1 MRKGIAVLL
10 GYRLTPLLVAV
21 ALASVLSACGSSN
34 SVVSG
39 QGIRCGNYAL
49 QGSGKFRNEV
59 SVRVKVSNPTAH
71 PARYAVDVALAGSH
85 GEHGDAAA
93 INVTIHGS
101 VASHASA
108 ELARKVL
115 TARAIRRCR
124 VTRVTRLG
132 RS

>member
-1 MRKGIAVLL
+1 MLL

-21 ALASVLSACGSSN
+21 TLASVLSACGSSN

-39 QGIRCGNYAL
+39 QGIRCSNYAL
-49 QGSGKFRNEV
+49 QSSGKFRNEV
-59 SVRVKVSNPTAH
+59 SVRVKVSNSTAH
-71 PARYAVDVALAGSH
+71 PARYAIDVALAGSQ

-93 INVTIHGS
+93 TRVTIHGS

-108 ELARKVL
+108 ELSRKVL

-124 VTRVTRLG
+124 VTRTTRLG

>member
-1 MRKGIAVLL
+1 MRDPIAVLL

-21 ALASVLSACGSSN
+21 ALASALSACGSSD

-59 SVRVKVSNPTAH
+59 SVQVEVRNPTAH
-71 PARYAVDVALAGSH
+71 PARYAVDVALTQSH

-93 INVTIHGS
+93 MHVTIHGS

-124 VTRVTRLG
+124 VTRTTRLG

>member
-1 MRKGIAVLL
+1 MLL
-10 GYRLTPLLVAV
+10 GYRLTPLLLAV
-21 ALASVLSACGSSN
+21 MLAGVLSACGSSD

-71 PARYAVDVALAGSH
+71 PARYAVDVALTWGH
-85 GEHGDAAA
+85 DEHGDAAA
-93 INVTIHGS
+93 ARVTIHGS

-115 TARAIRRCR
+115 TARPIRRCR
-124 VTRVTRLG
+124 VTRITRLG
-132 RS
+132 RP